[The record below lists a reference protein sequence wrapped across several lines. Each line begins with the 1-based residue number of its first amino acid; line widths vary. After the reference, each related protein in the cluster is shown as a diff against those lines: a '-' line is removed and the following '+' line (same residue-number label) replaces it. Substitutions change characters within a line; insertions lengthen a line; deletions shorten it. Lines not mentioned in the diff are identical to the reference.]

1 VLVDGA
7 PHDNYEDVDLG
18 ATAAWDMSL
27 SWQAQLGRHRPWLML
42 TVENLTN
49 RRNDMLLLGGLKTYE
64 KGRTFSVQLGYEI

>member
-1 VLVDGA
+1 
-7 PHDNYEDVDLG
+7 
-18 ATAAWDMSL
+18 MSL

-64 KGRTFSVQLGYEI
+64 KGRTLSVQLGYEI